1 MTMDVKCI
9 KTPQHRKRHF
19 KLSEKTKN
27 RKETNVPI
35 VNRCKLST
43 KPATDAMYTALT
55 TSARPDNS
63 MLPCTKWDPYR
74 RKVVALSP
82 PTTHYTSASPK
93 GKNNDVKC
101 GIGTTTLHMKILG
114 GDEAFKN
121 RIGKL
126 KSNPLPL
133 YGNYGRSTVWNSAS
147 FKSKLVRAIR

>member
-63 MLPCTKWDPYR
+63 ILRCTKWDPYR
-74 RKVVALSP
+74 RKVAALSP

-114 GDEAFKN
+114 GRWSIQKPYRKVEVKPTSS
-121 RIGKL
+121 IWKL
-126 KSNPLPL
+126 REKYSMKQCK
-133 YGNYGRSTVWNSAS
+133 
-147 FKSKLVRAIR
+147 F